1 MAIDPIA
8 DMLTKIRNA
17 SKARLESVDISPV
30 SKLKL
35 EILRILKE
43 EGYILDYKEIETEKF
58 PFIRVYLKYVDNKTP
73 AIAGIRRVSRPG
85 LRIYAKRNDL
95 PRVLGGLG
103 IAIVSTSSGIMTDRK
118 ARREGLGGEVLCFVW

>member
-1 MAIDPIA
+1 
-8 DMLTKIRNA
+8 
-17 SKARLESVDISPV
+17 VDISPV

-58 PFIRVYLKYVDNKTP
+58 PFIRVYLKYVDNRTP
-73 AIAGIRRVSRPG
+73 AIAGMRRVSRPG
-85 LRIYAKRNDL
+85 LKIYAKRNDL

-118 ARREGLGGEVLCFVW
+118 ARREGLGGEILCFVW